1 MGRET
6 VLFSSKEPKSRAE
19 ASAFLR
25 QLADR
30 LETGQ
35 VTLLHGE
42 NELVLSPA
50 AQLVLEIKAEDEEKH
65 RKGVQHSLEIEL
77 KWYDGAAGDGGVE
90 LA

>member
-30 LETGQ
+30 LATGRI
-35 VTLLHGE
+35 TLRHAE
-42 NELVLSPA
+42 NEIVLSPA
-50 AQLVLEIKAEDEEKH
+50 ETVVLEIKVEDEEK
-65 RKGVQHSLEIEL
+65 RSKGTQHSLEVEL
-77 KWYDGAAGDGGVE
+77 KWYEGGAADSGVE